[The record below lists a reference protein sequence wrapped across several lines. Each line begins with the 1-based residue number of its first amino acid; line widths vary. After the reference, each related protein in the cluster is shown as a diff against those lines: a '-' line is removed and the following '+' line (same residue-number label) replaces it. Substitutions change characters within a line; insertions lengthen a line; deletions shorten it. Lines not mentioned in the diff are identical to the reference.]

1 MLSNL
6 SPIKTTNMHTGHLIR
21 LLRLVRGMN
30 QKGMAAK
37 MGISQQAFSKLE
49 KQASIQS
56 CTLHKMLQALSIT
69 ADDFQKAMAT
79 GSIDFI
85 R

>member
-1 MLSNL
+1 
-6 SPIKTTNMHTGHLIR
+6 MHTGHLIR
-21 LLRLVRGMN
+21 LLRLVRGMS
-30 QKGMAAK
+30 QKGMALK

-56 CTLHKMLQALSIT
+56 DTLNKMLQALSVPV
-69 ADDFQKAMAT
+69 ADFQKALAT